1 MTENYKDFLNWA
13 TPQLTVDQYQTLC
26 KILYSFKKYK
36 ETDEPGI
43 LNVCK
48 FKDDGDGVYTCG
60 HFPQFF
66 AEMGKLAGEYPK
78 EFFEVWY
85 NDNVIFW
92 PYKETPDLVAARKRL
107 MKKCENHVTYYRF
120 LYIFRENQYGEITCF
135 NIINKCYAGSPL
147 HRCDLENYINT
158 LWFSPLFEID
168 NEYSN
173 HYSNH
178 AAPRD
183 YTIEHNTKAIIRAV
197 SGITNKE
204 YKQYLFETTK
214 PFYCTTHSH
223 EQTEQNKAK
232 HLFGDLK
239 DITPYKFD
247 ETILYRLFGYIH
259 RYKKTIEVLGQPY
272 HKAGRSIIL
281 EHMVYTIKDLASKG
295 KLKEVK

>member
-1 MTENYKDFLNWA
+1 MTKDYKDFLDWA
-13 TPQLTVDQYQTLC
+13 TPQLTLNQYRKLV
-26 KILYSFKKYK
+26 KIIYSFKKYSVI
-36 ETDEPGI
+36 TDQASSI
-43 LNVCK
+43 LYR
-48 FKDDGDGVYTCG
+48 FKDDQVYAYT
-60 HFPQFF
+60 HFPHFF
-66 AEMGKLAGEYPK
+66 SEMGKLAGEYPK
-78 EFFEVWY
+78 EFFEVWS

-107 MKKCENHVTYYRF
+107 MKKCENHATHYRF

-147 HRCDLENYINT
+147 HRCGLETYINT

-183 YTIEHNTKAIIRAV
+183 YTIEHNTKVIIRAV
-197 SGITNKE
+197 SGVTNKE
-204 YKQYLFETTK
+204 YKQYLFEITR
-214 PFYCTTHSH
+214 PHYCTTQSYRQK
-223 EQTEQNKAK
+223 EQDKAK
-232 HLFGDLK
+232 YFFGNLN

-247 ETILYRLFGYIH
+247 ETILYRLLGYIH

-272 HKAGRSIIL
+272 HKAEHNTIL
-281 EHMVYTIKDLASKG
+281 EYMVYIIKDLASKG

>member
-13 TPQLTVDQYQTLC
+13 TPQLTLNQYRKLA
-26 KILYSFKKYK
+26 KIIHSFKKYNLI
-36 ETDEPGI
+36 TDQATST
-43 LNVCK
+43 LCR
-48 FKDDGDGVYTCG
+48 FKDTSVYAYTNFP
-60 HFPQFF
+60 HFFS
-66 AEMGKLAGEYPK
+66 EIGKLAGEYPK

-107 MKKCENHVTYYRF
+107 MKKCENHATYYRF

-147 HRCDLENYINT
+147 HRWGLETYINT
-158 LWFSPLFEID
+158 LWSKSLFE
-168 NEYSN
+168 NN
-173 HYSNH
+173 HM
-178 AAPRD
+178 APRD
-183 YTIEHNTKAIIRAV
+183 YTIEHNTKTIIRAV
-197 SGITNKE
+197 SGVTNKE
-204 YKQYLFETTK
+204 YKQYLFEITR
-214 PFYCTTHSH
+214 PYYCTTQSYRQKELH
-223 EQTEQNKAK
+223 KAK
-232 HLFGDLK
+232 HLFGYLK
-239 DITPYKFD
+239 DITPYKFN

>member
-1 MTENYKDFLNWA
+1 MTEYYKDFLDWA
-13 TPQLTVDQYQTLC
+13 TPQLTLNQYRKLAR
-26 KILYSFKKYK
+26 IIHSFKKYNLI
-36 ETDEPGI
+36 TGQATST
-43 LNVCK
+43 LCQ
-48 FKDDGDGVYTCG
+48 FKDDQVYAYTN
-60 HFPQFF
+60 FPKFF

-147 HRCDLENYINT
+147 HRCDLEKYINT
-158 LWFSPLFEID
+158 LWFSPALE
-168 NEYSN
+168 NN
-173 HYSNH
+173 HM
-178 AAPRD
+178 APRD
-183 YTIEHNTKAIIRAV
+183 YTIEHNTKVIIRAV
-197 SGITNKE
+197 SGVTNKE
-204 YKQYLFETTK
+204 YKQYLFEITR
-214 PFYCTTHSH
+214 PPYCTPQSYRQK
-223 EQTEQNKAK
+223 EQDKAK
-232 HLFGDLK
+232 YLFGNLN

-259 RYKKTIEVLGQPY
+259 RYKKTIEVMGQPY
-272 HKAGRSIIL
+272 HKAEHNTIL

>member
-1 MTENYKDFLNWA
+1 MTEDYKDFLDWA

-26 KILYSFKKYK
+26 KILYSFKKYRK
-36 ETDEPGI
+36 TDMPAVFAMG
-43 LNVCK
+43 K
-48 FKDDGDGVYTCG
+48 FKDETVAICG
-60 HFPQFF
+60 HFPHFF
-66 AEMGKLAGEYPK
+66 SEMGKLAGEYPK

-107 MKKCENHVTYYRF
+107 MKKCENHVPYYRF

-147 HRCDLENYINT
+147 HRCGIEKYINT

-168 NEYSN
+168 NECSN

-197 SGITNKE
+197 SGVTNKE
-204 YKQYLFETTK
+204 YKQYLFEITR
-214 PFYCTTHSH
+214 PYYCTTQSYRQK
-223 EQTEQNKAK
+223 EQDKAK
-232 HLFGDLK
+232 YLFGNLNDV
-239 DITPYKFD
+239 TPYKFD

-259 RYKKTIEVLGQPY
+259 RYKKTIEVMGQPY
-272 HKAGRSIIL
+272 HKAGHSTIL
-281 EHMVYTIKDLASKG
+281 EYMVYIIKHLSAEG
-295 KLKEVK
+295 KLKKVK

>member
-13 TPQLTVDQYQTLC
+13 TPQLTLNQYRKLA
-26 KILYSFKKYK
+26 KIIHSFKKYNLI
-36 ETDEPGI
+36 TDQATST
-43 LNVCK
+43 LCR
-48 FKDDGDGVYTCG
+48 FKDTSVYAYTNFP
-60 HFPQFF
+60 HFFS
-66 AEMGKLAGEYPK
+66 EIGKLAGEYPK

-107 MKKCENHVTYYRF
+107 MKKCENHATYYRF

-147 HRCDLENYINT
+147 HRWDLETYINT
-158 LWFSPLFEID
+158 LWSKSLFE
-168 NEYSN
+168 NN
-173 HYSNH
+173 HM
-178 AAPRD
+178 APRD

-197 SGITNKE
+197 SGVTNKE
-204 YKQYLFETTK
+204 YKQYLFEITR
-214 PFYCTTHSH
+214 PYYCTTKSYRQKELH
-223 EQTEQNKAK
+223 KAK

>member
-1 MTENYKDFLNWA
+1 MTDNYKDFLDWA
-13 TPQLTVDQYQTLC
+13 IPQLTVDQYQTLC
-26 KILYSFKKYK
+26 KILYSFKKYRK
-36 ETDEPGI
+36 TDMPAVFTMG
-43 LNVCK
+43 K
-48 FKDDGDGVYTCG
+48 FKDEAVAICG
-60 HFPQFF
+60 HFPHFF
-66 AEMGKLAGEYPK
+66 SEMGKLAGEYPK

-107 MKKCENHVTYYRF
+107 MKKCENHVTHYRF

-147 HRCDLENYINT
+147 HRCGLETYINT

-183 YTIEHNTKAIIRAV
+183 YAIEHNTKAIIRMV
-197 SGITNKE
+197 SGVTNKE
-204 YKQYLFETTK
+204 YKQYLFEITR
-214 PFYCTTHSH
+214 PYYCTTQSYRQN
-223 EQTEQNKAK
+223 EQDKAK
-232 HLFGDLK
+232 YLFGNLN
-239 DITPYKFD
+239 DIIPYKFD

-272 HKAGRSIIL
+272 HKAGHNTIL
-281 EHMVYTIKDLASKG
+281 EYMVYIIKHLSAEG
-295 KLKEVK
+295 KLKKVK

>member
-1 MTENYKDFLNWA
+1 MTEYYKDFLDWA
-13 TPQLTVDQYQTLC
+13 TPQLTLNQYRKLAR
-26 KILYSFKKYK
+26 IIHSFKKYNLI
-36 ETDEPGI
+36 TGQATST
-43 LNVCK
+43 LCR
-48 FKDDGDGVYTCG
+48 FKDDQVYAYTN
-60 HFPQFF
+60 FPKFF

-147 HRCDLENYINT
+147 HRCDLEKYINT
-158 LWFSPLFEID
+158 LWFSPALE
-168 NEYSN
+168 NN
-173 HYSNH
+173 HM
-178 AAPRD
+178 APRD
-183 YTIEHNTKAIIRAV
+183 YTIEHNTKVIIRAV
-197 SGITNKE
+197 SGVTNKE
-204 YKQYLFETTK
+204 YKQYLFEITR
-214 PFYCTTHSH
+214 PYYCTTQSYRQK
-223 EQTEQNKAK
+223 EQDKAK
-232 HLFGDLK
+232 YLFGNLN

-247 ETILYRLFGYIH
+247 ETILYRLLGYIH

-272 HKAGRSIIL
+272 HKAEHNTIL
-281 EHMVYTIKDLASKG
+281 EYMVYIIKDLASKG

>member
-1 MTENYKDFLNWA
+1 MTEDYKDFLHWA
-13 TPQLTVDQYQTLC
+13 TSQLRLNQYRVLA
-26 KILYSFKKYK
+26 KIIYSFKKYSVISNQAVS
-36 ETDEPGI
+36 ER
-43 LNVCK
+43 CQ
-48 FKDDGDGVYTCG
+48 FKDGDLYVYT

-147 HRCDLENYINT
+147 HRCDLEKYSNT
-158 LWFSPLFEID
+158 LWFSPALE
-168 NEYSN
+168 NN
-173 HYSNH
+173 HM
-178 AAPRD
+178 APRD
-183 YTIEHNTKAIIRAV
+183 YTIEHNTKVIIRAV
-197 SGITNKE
+197 SGVTNKE
-204 YKQYLFETTK
+204 YKQYLFEITR
-214 PFYCTTHSH
+214 PYYCTTQSYRQK
-223 EQTEQNKAK
+223 EQDKAK
-232 HLFGDLK
+232 YLFGNLN